1 MKRAVFS
8 ESDLRS
14 LSNTAWRIV
23 SVIGGGTGGLRRVG
37 TLKSK
42 STKSCLPK
50 ILSAK
55 KTRIF
60 GPKTL
65 FVDLCDLFS
74 ALLDP
79 FLALSDRFLTIF
91 YAQTPFLAPVNQI
104 GGHP

>member
-1 MKRAVFS
+1 MQF
-8 ESDLRS
+8 L
-14 LSNTAWRIV
+14 V
-23 SVIGGGTGGLRRVG
+23 SQ
-37 TLKSK
+37 
-42 STKSCLPK
+42 
-50 ILSAK
+50 

-79 FLALSDRFLTIF
+79 FLALSGRFLTIF